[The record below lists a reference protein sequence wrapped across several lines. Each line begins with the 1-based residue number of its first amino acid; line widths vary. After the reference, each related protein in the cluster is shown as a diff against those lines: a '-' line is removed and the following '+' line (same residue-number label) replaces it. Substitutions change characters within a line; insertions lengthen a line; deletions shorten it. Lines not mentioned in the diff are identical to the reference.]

1 VIIPSIDIMNGKAV
15 QLVQG
20 EKMALQAAEDPI
32 ALAKQFGMTGEVAV
46 IDLDAAMGQGDNR
59 DLIKTLC
66 RHAPCRVGG
75 GIRSL
80 EAASD
85 WLNAGAV
92 KVILGTKA
100 EPAILSQL
108 PRDRVMAAV
117 DMRGGKVAV
126 EGWKTVQET
135 SGLTRMAE
143 LRDWVGGFLVT
154 NIDIEGTMG
163 GFDTAAVAPILD
175 AASTV
180 KLTMAGGI
188 TTAQQIAELDRM
200 GVDAQVGM
208 ALYTGKLTIADCLAA
223 MMISDRADGLW
234 PTVVVD
240 SNHQALGLVYS
251 NGESLQAALAEGA
264 GIYHSRSRGGLWR
277 KGETSG
283 ARQKLL
289 RIAVDCDRDALQ
301 FTVQQLGDGFCH
313 LGTASCFEADFGTNG
328 GISALAQR
336 IDRAMQAKDAQS
348 YTQRLLAEP
357 GLLNAKIQEEGGELA
372 MANSVQEIVAE
383 TADVLYFAAVKLAQQ
398 HIPWSAVWDELNS
411 RARKLTRRGGDR
423 KATS

>member
-1 VIIPSIDIMNGKAV
+1 MNGKAV

-20 EKMALQAAEDPI
+20 EKMALQAPEDPI
-32 ALAKQFGMTGEVAV
+32 ALAKQFGVTGEVAV

-135 SGLTRMAE
+135 AGLTRMVE

-163 GFDTAAVAPILD
+163 GFDTASVAPILD
-175 AASTV
+175 AAATV

-188 TTAQQIAELDRM
+188 TTAQQIAELDKM

-251 NGESLQAALAEGA
+251 NGESLRAALAEGRA
-264 GIYHSRSRGGLWR
+264 FTIPDRAVAC
-277 KGETSG
+277 G
-283 ARQKLL
+283 ARVKLQAPARNCCGL
-289 RIAVDCDRDALQ
+289 RWIA
-301 FTVQQLGDGFCH
+301 
-313 LGTASCFEADFGTNG
+313 TATPCNSRCN
-328 GISALAQR
+328 SW
-336 IDRAMQAKDAQS
+336 
-348 YTQRLLAEP
+348 
-357 GLLNAKIQEEGGELA
+357 A
-372 MANSVQEIVAE
+372 MAFAIWARPVVLRPTL
-383 TADVLYFAAVKLAQQ
+383 TAMAV
-398 HIPWSAVWDELNS
+398 SARWRS
-411 RARKLTRRGGDR
+411 G
-423 KATS
+423 